1 MNNCEYY
8 HEYKTIKGWENSER
22 PIYGKMGVC
31 YGQKNAPECYYNGC
45 PDECDLLRA
54 RNEREASKKASSKT
68 YFDLI
73 VNGTPEQ
80 LALYVSKI
88 IEKSKSYP
96 KLGDYNVILDS
107 LNSKVKED
115 KEQRIL
121 LICYFTIPLYY
132 LYFLRAEQNSI

>member
-22 PIYGKMGVC
+22 PIYGKVGVC
-31 YGQKNAPECYYNGC
+31 YGQKETPECYYNGC
-45 PDECDLLRA
+45 SDKCDLLRA
-54 RNEREASKKASSKT
+54 RNEREASKKVSSKT

-80 LALYVSKI
+80 LALFVTKL

-107 LNSKVKED
+107 IKCKVNED
-115 KEQRIL
+115 EEQRIL
-121 LICYFTIPLYY
+121 WICYFIIY
-132 LYFLRAEQNSI
+132 LYHLCFLRA

>member
-8 HEYKTIKGWENSER
+8 HEYKTIKGWENSEC
-22 PIYGKMGVC
+22 PIYGKVGVC
-31 YGQKNAPECYYNGC
+31 YGQKETPECYYNGC
-45 PDECDLLRA
+45 SDKCDLLRA

-80 LALYVSKI
+80 LALFVAKI

-107 LNSKVKED
+107 IKCKVNED
-115 KEQRIL
+115 EEQRIL
-121 LICYFTIPLYY
+121 WICYFIIYLYH
-132 LYFLRAEQNSI
+132 LYFLRA

>member
-22 PIYGKMGVC
+22 PIYGKVGVC
-31 YGQKNAPECYYNGC
+31 YGQKETPECYYNGRS
-45 PDECDLLRA
+45 DECDLLRA
-54 RNEREASKKASSKT
+54 RNEREASKKVSSKT

-80 LALYVSKI
+80 LALFVAKL

-107 LNSKVKED
+107 IKSKVNED
-115 KEQRIL
+115 EEQRIL
-121 LICYFTIPLYY
+121 WICYFIIYLYH
-132 LYFLRAEQNSI
+132 LYFLRA

>member
-1 MNNCEYY
+1 MGRKMRRSAITMVALMNVIC
-8 HEYKTIKGWENSER
+8 S
-22 PIYGKMGVC
+22 
-31 YGQKNAPECYYNGC
+31 
-45 PDECDLLRA
+45 A

-80 LALYVSKI
+80 LALYVTKI

-107 LNSKVKED
+107 LNSKVNNE
-115 KEQRIL
+115 
-121 LICYFTIPLYY
+121 
-132 LYFLRAEQNSI
+132 

>member
-22 PIYGKMGVC
+22 PIYSKVGVC

-45 PDECDLLRA
+45 SDKCDLLRA

-80 LALYVSKI
+80 LALFVTKL

-107 LNSKVKED
+107 IKCKVNED
-115 KEQRIL
+115 E
-121 LICYFTIPLYY
+121 
-132 LYFLRAEQNSI
+132 E

>member
-8 HEYKTIKGWENSER
+8 HEYKTIKGWENSEY
-22 PIYGKMGVC
+22 PIYSKVGVC
-31 YGQKNAPECYYNGC
+31 YGQKNAPECCYNGC

-54 RNEREASKKASSKT
+54 RNEREASKKVTSKT

-80 LALYVSKI
+80 LALFVAKL

-107 LNSKVKED
+107 LNSKVNED
-115 KEQRIL
+115 E
-121 LICYFTIPLYY
+121 
-132 LYFLRAEQNSI
+132 E

>member
-22 PIYGKMGVC
+22 PIYGKVGVC
-31 YGQKNAPECYYNGC
+31 YGQKETPECYYNGC
-45 PDECDLLRA
+45 SDKCDLLRT

-80 LALYVSKI
+80 LALFMAKL
-88 IEKSKSYP
+88 IEKSKSNP
-96 KLGDYNVILDS
+96 KVGDYNIILDS
-107 LNSKVKED
+107 LKGKVNED
-115 KEQRIL
+115 E
-121 LICYFTIPLYY
+121 
-132 LYFLRAEQNSI
+132 E

>member
-22 PIYGKMGVC
+22 PIYGKVGVC
-31 YGQKNAPECYYNGC
+31 YGQKETPECYYNGRS
-45 PDECDLLRA
+45 DECDLLRA
-54 RNEREASKKASSKT
+54 RNKRKASKKASSKT

-107 LNSKVKED
+107 LKGKVNED
-115 KEQRIL
+115 EDQRIL
-121 LICYFTIPLYY
+121 WICYFIIYLYH
-132 LYFLRAEQNSI
+132 LYFLRA

>member
-22 PIYGKMGVC
+22 PIYGKVGVC
-31 YGQKNAPECYYNGC
+31 YGQKDAPECYYNGC

-80 LALYVSKI
+80 LALYVTKM

-96 KLGDYNVILDS
+96 KLGDYNIILDS
-107 LNSKVKED
+107 LNSKVNED
-115 KEQRIL
+115 KE
-121 LICYFTIPLYY
+121 
-132 LYFLRAEQNSI
+132 

>member
-8 HEYKTIKGWENSER
+8 HEYKTIKGWENSEC
-22 PIYGKMGVC
+22 PIYGKVGVC
-31 YGQKNAPECYYNGC
+31 YGQKETPECYYNGC
-45 PDECDLLRA
+45 SDKCDLLRA

-80 LALYVSKI
+80 LALFVAKL

-107 LNSKVKED
+107 IKCKVNED
-115 KEQRIL
+115 EEQRIL
-121 LICYFTIPLYY
+121 WICYFIIYLYH
-132 LYFLRAEQNSI
+132 LYFLRA